1 MRRLGRRRLLWAALY
16 LVALSVLVVAL
27 VLVGLGDLR
36 LPSSGHAGPAVTVS
50 RVDWTVLEGTTSH
63 GQGWFG
69 PAEFNYTPA
78 TGWQPPTF
86 SAGTRLQVSWDL
98 VNYDNV
104 TREIYSVTVGSP
116 FELAGTGKGLP
127 MVVTTGDEG
136 NNLVLFVTT
145 SPSTAGTFP
154 LNIMV
159 NAVTPG

>member
-1 MRRLGRRRLLWAALY
+1 VRRLGRRRLLWAALY

-98 VNYDNV
+98 VNYD
-104 TREIYSVTVGSP
+104 TTTQEIYSVTVGSP

-127 MVVTTGDEG
+127 MVVNIGDDG
-136 NNLVLFVTT
+136 NSLVLYITT
-145 SPSTAGTFP
+145 PSSTSGTFP
-154 LNIMV
+154 LDVTV
-159 NAVTPG
+159 NALNSG